1 MSNITNYLEAIKY
14 LKTSPMFNL
23 SLASKELFH
32 SNFLQFI
39 SLLDKTTFKEII
51 KDLGGEVENWGND
64 EEWEVVREYKNLDL
78 CVKRCDIKYDIIKQ
92 SKDEPEIAQKLIDG
106 EILFVLEN
114 KFKSIPYKSQLDE
127 YNKKIECH
135 NENYRKEN
143 IKKQNGLKR
152 WNGKKYSIG
161 CICQPS
167 KILLT
172 LVDDFPDKDSILNE
186 CYPQRWKIV
195 TYGKL
200 CEALKNRKD
209 DLITNYKKKC
219 NDDVVEYQVNY
230 IRGILDDYTNFLK
243 EMVYLF
249 TEYWAKCRT
258 SESYVISNE
267 QEHMDR
273 KYLRIHDLFDKQ
285 RYAALCGHLI
295 KQLNDEF
302 NNVEFVTPNDDD
314 MLTIGVSKDKKKKY
328 NTREEYFKNKNIFI
342 GAGFGY
348 AHSVPWLEIKILHKE
363 DTKNIIYHIQAQGD
377 RYMHGVIVAKKN
389 IEGLSGVQKNESTF
403 ENLVQ
408 NEIINNIIPD
418 WMTTN
423 GDDICGKIFDYG
435 KSDNGKYS
443 KYDGATANNIVI
455 YKHRLVSGKATFQA
469 LFNQMLN
476 DTKDVIRKLDN
487 KFSV

>member
-1 MSNITNYLEAIKY
+1 MCNITNYQEAINY

-78 CVKRCDIKYDIIKQ
+78 CVKRCDIKYDVIKQ

-135 NENYRKEN
+135 NENYWKEN

-172 LVDDFPDKDSILNE
+172 LVDDFPEKDSILNE
-186 CYPQRWKIV
+186 CSPQRWKIV

-230 IRGILDDYTNFLK
+230 IRGILDDYTKFLK

-285 RYAALCGHLI
+285 RYAALCGNLI
-295 KQLNDEF
+295 QQF
-302 NNVEFVTPNDDD
+302 NNVPINVEFVTPNDDD
-314 MLTIGVSKDKKKKY
+314 MLTIGTSKDKKKKY
-328 NTREEYFKNKNIFI
+328 DKRETYFEDKKIFI
-342 GAGFGY
+342 GVGFGY
-348 AHSVPWLEIKILHKE
+348 AHSIPLLEIKVIHKN
-363 DTKNIIYHIQAQGD
+363 DKKNIIYHIQAQGD
-377 RYMHGVIVAKKN
+377 RYMHGIIVAKKN
-389 IEGLSGVQKNESTF
+389 IKGLSAMQNKNESL

-408 NEIINNIIPD
+408 KDIICDIIPG
-418 WMTTN
+418 WMSTN
-423 GDDICGKIFDYG
+423 GNDISGEIFVNC
-435 KSDNGKYS
+435 KDNGKYS
-443 KYDGATANNIVI
+443 KYNGATANNIVI
-455 YKHRLVSGKATFQA
+455 YKHKQIISTTSFQA
-469 LFNQMLN
+469 LFYQMLK
-476 DTKDVIRKLDN
+476 DTKYIISTLEN